1 MDNYIFKYNFRVCY
15 ADTDTGGV
23 VYHSKYL
30 DICERGVY
38 MKKTISIITSLI
50 ILTLSLATCV
60 YAREPVMIS
69 IQDEKVYAGDE
80 FTVNVFISDN
90 SQISGAVI
98 DINYDNEK
106 LEFISAKEGAILDTK
121 GNISIRNVNK
131 DNSYVRFTY
140 MSGSTSVTAEGIIF
154 SITFKALETASGKT
168 NLEITI
174 PNAADFVNSDLEKLA
189 YSVDNCE
196 ITVLDNISIE
206 TTEPSTSESP
216 TSTETTTDIIENETS
231 DNTNNDSGEKDN
243 VNIDNSKT
251 LLIVILLVGVALICF
266 GIVFIIKKKK

>member
-1 MDNYIFKYNFRVCY
+1 M
-15 ADTDTGGV
+15 
-23 VYHSKYL
+23 YL
-30 DICERGVY
+30 YVFYGNMLLVIY
-38 MKKTISIITSLI
+38 MKKTISIIISLI
-50 ILTLSLATCV
+50 FLTLSLSTCA
-60 YAREPVMIS
+60 YAQEPVILS

-154 SITFKALETASGKT
+154 SITFKALETSSGKT

-189 YSVDNCE
+189 YSVDNSE

-206 TTEPSTSESP
+206 TTEPSTSESS
-216 TSTETTTDIIENETS
+216 TSIETTTDIIENETT

-251 LLIVILLVGVALICF
+251 LFIVILLVGVALICF

>member
-1 MDNYIFKYNFRVCY
+1 MLLVI
-15 ADTDTGGV
+15 
-23 VYHSKYL
+23 
-30 DICERGVY
+30 Y

-50 ILTLSLATCV
+50 ILTLSFSICV
-60 YAREPVMIS
+60 YAEDPVIIS

-90 SQISGAVI
+90 SQMSGAVI

-131 DNSYVRFTY
+131 DNSYVRFAY
-140 MSGSTSVTAEGIIF
+140 MSGSSSVTAEGIIF

-168 NLEITI
+168 NLEIAI

-189 YSVDNCE
+189 YSVDNSE
-196 ITVLDNISIE
+196 ITILDNISIE
-206 TTEPSTSESP
+206 TTTEPPVTESTSV
-216 TSTETTTDIIENETS
+216 TETTDVVPS
-231 DNTNNDSGEKDN
+231 DSTTNNDIIQNDN
-243 VNIDNSKT
+243 NNDGNDIVLMVVLV
-251 LLIVILLVGVALICF
+251 LLGIALICF
-266 GIVFIIKKKK
+266 GVVVANKKKSNK

>member
-1 MDNYIFKYNFRVCY
+1 
-15 ADTDTGGV
+15 
-23 VYHSKYL
+23 
-30 DICERGVY
+30 

-50 ILTLSLATCV
+50 ILTLSLATYV
-60 YAREPVMIS
+60 YAQEPVIIS

-98 DINYDNEK
+98 DINYDNDK
-106 LEFISAKEGAILDTK
+106 LEFVSAKEGAILDTK

-174 PNAADFVNSDLEKLA
+174 PNAADFVNSNLEKLSYA
-189 YSVDNCE
+189 VDNSE
-196 ITVLDNISIE
+196 ITILDNISIE
-206 TTEPSTSESP
+206 TTTEPPATESTGIP
-216 TSTETTTDIIENETS
+216 ETTDVVPSDSAINNDIIQN
-231 DNTNNDSGEKDN
+231 DNNNDGNDI
-243 VNIDNSKT
+243 VLMVVLV
-251 LLIVILLVGVALICF
+251 LLGIALICF
-266 GIVFIIKKKK
+266 GVVVANKKKSNK